1 MGSSDPILKLLKDFA
16 YAVVRLPRENVRP
29 LLILEKQGNDLTVLG
44 ELTDLFGAGQASIPA
59 VGPDQQAAFI
69 NGKRTRSLDINVGLN
84 LLGGIIGAMTGSK
97 LKLDAAYKKAS
108 SLTFEFEDVKVS
120 EISQLSLNKFL
131 SGTKPDPTVGQG
143 ILKALEDDR
152 LYVITSVIKSKKFKT
167 EATQSNGTSVGVDI
181 PVVKEM
187 VGGAVQIK
195 SEGTSDSKV
204 TYEGQMPLVFG
215 FQAARME
222 FENGIFKGLKQ
233 TKPEEAAV
241 RGPAGPK
248 AEPEFEL
255 LTTEGPFVKLSE
267 KPQRGRKAAA
277 SAKPSGRRSNKR

>member
-108 SLTFEFEDVKVS
+108 NLTFEFEDVKVS
-120 EISQLSLNKFL
+120 EVSQLSLNKFL

-222 FENGIFKGLKQ
+222 FERGTFKGLKQ

-241 RGPAGPK
+241 RGAAAPEV
-248 AEPEFEL
+248 EPEFEL
-255 LTTEGPFVKLSE
+255 LTTEGSFVKLSE
-267 KPQRGRKAAA
+267 KPQRGKKAAA